1 MFWIATGLALALL
14 IGLAVRWVTAM
25 PDRPHRGSLTPLTPT
40 ECHVRDRLR
49 RHVRELA
56 VHIGER
62 HLWRGTSL
70 ADSATYLDGVLQDLG
85 YVPERQRF
93 VTRGVEVA
101 NVEAE
106 LSGSSASEEVIVVGA
121 HYDSVVGT
129 VGANDNASGVA
140 AMLELARLFA
150 GSRLARTI
158 RFVGFA
164 NEEPPFFLT
173 ADMGSRRYAR
183 RCRTRGDRVVA
194 MLSLETLGCY
204 SDRSGSQSYPFPFG
218 LLYPRTGNFV
228 GFVGNL
234 RSRTLVRSCVRA
246 FRTATRFPSEGV
258 AAPGYLPGIFWSD
271 HWAFWRE
278 GYPAAMVT
286 DTALFRSAYY
296 HTSGDTPEK
305 IDFDR
310 MARVV
315 VGLAAV
321 VERLADS
328 SSLP

>member
-1 MFWIATGLALALL
+1 VFWIVGGVALALV
-14 IGLAVRWVTAM
+14 IGLAVPWMTAM
-25 PDRPHRGSLTPLTPT
+25 PDRSHRGPLASLSAT
-40 ECHVRDRLR
+40 ESLVRDRLR
-49 RHVRELA
+49 RHVSVLA
-56 VHIGER
+56 VDIGER
-62 HLWRGTSL
+62 HVWRGHSL
-70 ADSATYLDGVLQDLG
+70 ADSAVYLETVLRDLG
-85 YVPERQRF
+85 YVVERQRF
-93 VTRGVEVA
+93 EARGVEVL

-106 LSGSSASEEVIVVGA
+106 LAGAAPNGVVVVGA
-121 HYDSVVGT
+121 HYDSVIGT

-140 AMLELARLFA
+140 AMLELARLLA
-150 GSRLARTI
+150 GRRLPGAV
-158 RFVGFA
+158 RFVGFV

-173 ADMGSRRYAR
+173 GEMGSRRYAR
-183 RCRTRGDRVVA
+183 HCRERGDRVVA

-218 LLYPRTGNFV
+218 LLYPRTGNFI

-234 RSRTLVRSCVRA
+234 RSRGLVRRSVRA
-246 FRTATRFPSEGV
+246 FRQAARFPSEGV

-271 HWAFWRE
+271 HWSFWRE
-278 GYPAAMVT
+278 GYPAVMVT

-296 HTSGDTPEK
+296 HTTGDTPEK

-321 VERLADS
+321 VERLADAGS
-328 SSLP
+328 RS